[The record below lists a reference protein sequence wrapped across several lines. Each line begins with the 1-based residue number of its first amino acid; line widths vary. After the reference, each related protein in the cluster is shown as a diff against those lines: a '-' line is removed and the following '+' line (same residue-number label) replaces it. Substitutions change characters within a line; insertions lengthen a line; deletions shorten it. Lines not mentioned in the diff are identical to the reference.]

1 MIYYITFVGLP
12 FKYYINNAGNKTQ
25 ALATISKY
33 RNDAIANGDE
43 PKLSFKQAEKFHEK
57 WHQLCL
63 DDIKQLANT
72 KKKYKLQDAN
82 KNIKYIEIV
91 PHELEE
97 ILKQEEPKGQFFTVN
112 GARLF
117 LKKVGKEQTLVY
129 AISEISRIPK
139 TVDLP
144 VIQSID
150 TPELTYE

>member
-1 MIYYITFVGLP
+1 MNYYITFVGLP
-12 FKYYINNAGNKTQ
+12 FKYLIVKAGNKTQ

-43 PKLSFKQAEKFHEK
+43 PKLSFGQAAEFRQK
-57 WHQLCL
+57 WYEIKL
-63 DDIKQLANT
+63 DDVKRNANT

-112 GARLF
+112 GARMF
-117 LKKVGKEQTLVY
+117 LKKVGKEQTLIY
-129 AISEISRIPK
+129 AITEISRIPK

-144 VIQSID
+144 IIQSID